1 MFVSNTAAVMI
12 MIPIGLAIIKEANEL
27 KDDDVKSDSISK
39 FEKSLV
45 LAIGYSGTIGGLGTL
60 IGTPPLI
67 ILKGQFEQHFGQEIS
82 FAKWMIV
89 GIPTVIILIA
99 LAWAYLRFIAFRHD
113 LKYLPGGQTLIEDKL
128 NRLGKMS
135 YEEKVVQ
142 AIFILAS
149 LLWITREFILKNFSI
164 TLKLQTV
171 QLQYL
176 FLFYFLYFRLKVKK
190 SISELLIGKWQKNY
204 HGVYLYYLVEA

>member
-1 MFVSNTAAVMI
+1 MVLFLQLLWKDGIYIHVALTIIRYIGASTSKILLGFMIATGFLSMFVSNTAAVMI

-142 AIFILAS
+142 AI
-149 LLWITREFILKNFSI
+149 
-164 TLKLQTV
+164 
-171 QLQYL
+171 L
-176 FLFYFLYFRLKVKK
+176 FL
-190 SISELLIGKWQKNY
+190 Q
-204 HGVYLYYLVEA
+204 VYYG

>member
-1 MFVSNTAAVMI
+1 M
-12 MIPIGLAIIKEANEL
+12 
-27 KDDDVKSDSISK
+27 
-39 FEKSLV
+39 
-45 LAIGYSGTIGGLGTL
+45 
-60 IGTPPLI
+60 
-67 ILKGQFEQHFGQEIS
+67 
-82 FAKWMIV
+82 
-89 GIPTVIILIA
+89 
-99 LAWAYLRFIAFRHD
+99 
-113 LKYLPGGQTLIEDKL
+113 IEDKL

-164 TLKLQTV
+164 TSEVADGTIAIFISILL
-171 QLQYL
+171 
-176 FLFYFLYFRLKVKK
+176 LYFRLKVKK

>member
-1 MFVSNTAAVMI
+1 
-12 MIPIGLAIIKEANEL
+12 EL

-99 LAWAYLRFIAFRHD
+99 LAWA
-113 LKYLPGGQTLIEDKL
+113 
-128 NRLGKMS
+128 
-135 YEEKVVQ
+135 
-142 AIFILAS
+142 
-149 LLWITREFILKNFSI
+149 
-164 TLKLQTV
+164 
-171 QLQYL
+171 
-176 FLFYFLYFRLKVKK
+176 
-190 SISELLIGKWQKNY
+190 
-204 HGVYLYYLVEA
+204 